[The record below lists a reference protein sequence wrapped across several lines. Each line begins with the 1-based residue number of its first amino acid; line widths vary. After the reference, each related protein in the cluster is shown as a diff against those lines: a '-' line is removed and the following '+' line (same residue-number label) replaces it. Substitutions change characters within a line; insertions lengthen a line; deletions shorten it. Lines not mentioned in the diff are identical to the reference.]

1 MIHTAKQQKRICL
14 RLPMFLTA
22 LLLLT
27 GCTPEEKTLLL
38 SRSQPD
44 TEAAESQDPAK
55 DFTVKKIY
63 AYTYTTRDLLMQSA
77 FLEGCGENEI
87 HIIAFDERDDDEK
100 LVYRQVD
107 YRYGFY
113 DTMGEFFRFWEDWF
127 EPANPNLMCDDLYIS
142 QLLPSPDGT
151 QMLVYIR
158 STIWDTCF
166 IWLCSLDSQDP
177 WLLYEGIHIDDPL
190 KGSFSPDGR
199 WVTFDAAGTVTGGKH
214 LVPIYDCRRNTFA
227 DREQYWTVTQ
237 SSDSY
242 SGFYPPDEL
251 LYTEA
256 EVDEQVLNA
265 QLCSYSE
272 SPSPAL
278 LTFIHDSA
286 DDISVNLLYK
296 IPGEGVEPDINASTG
311 LRFGEKGRLYL
322 LGKEFNETNPEDDL
336 SMLELLDPNHIGH
349 SMAYLFN
356 YTGMPYI
363 QFQYDNDNDLLYYM
377 PDTLTLSVKNMN
389 TLQDN
394 YQPLT
399 FSEPVWDFIP
409 LASGD
414 ILALLIQTAGTMP
427 VETQGTA
434 NTQNTYIGDS
444 GATPYTTRN
453 YWDIQSADLYLYP
466 ADGTERHLLY
476 KNVQNLLNMEY
487 DAQSRRILLETFEDD
502 EMGHRRCII
511 LEL

>member
-1 MIHTAKQQKRICL
+1 M
-14 RLPMFLTA
+14 
-22 LLLLT
+22 
-27 GCTPEEKTLLL
+27 
-38 SRSQPD
+38 
-44 TEAAESQDPAK
+44 
-55 DFTVKKIY
+55 
-63 AYTYTTRDLLMQSA
+63 
-77 FLEGCGENEI
+77 
-87 HIIAFDERDDDEK
+87 
-100 LVYRQVD
+100 
-107 YRYGFY
+107 
-113 DTMGEFFRFWEDWF
+113 
-127 EPANPNLMCDDLYIS
+127 
-142 QLLPSPDGT
+142 
-151 QMLVYIR
+151 
-158 STIWDTCF
+158 
-166 IWLCSLDSQDP
+166 
-177 WLLYEGIHIDDPL
+177 
-190 KGSFSPDGR
+190 
-199 WVTFDAAGTVTGGKH
+199 
-214 LVPIYDCRRNTFA
+214 
-227 DREQYWTVTQ
+227 
-237 SSDSY
+237 
-242 SGFYPPDEL
+242 
-251 LYTEA
+251 
-256 EVDEQVLNA
+256 LNA

>member
-158 STIWDTCF
+158 STIWDTSF

-177 WLLYEGIHIDDPL
+177 
-190 KGSFSPDGR
+190 
-199 WVTFDAAGTVTGGKH
+199 
-214 LVPIYDCRRNTFA
+214 
-227 DREQYWTVTQ
+227 
-237 SSDSY
+237 
-242 SGFYPPDEL
+242 
-251 LYTEA
+251 
-256 EVDEQVLNA
+256 
-265 QLCSYSE
+265 
-272 SPSPAL
+272 
-278 LTFIHDSA
+278 
-286 DDISVNLLYK
+286 
-296 IPGEGVEPDINASTG
+296 
-311 LRFGEKGRLYL
+311 
-322 LGKEFNETNPEDDL
+322 
-336 SMLELLDPNHIGH
+336 
-349 SMAYLFN
+349 
-356 YTGMPYI
+356 
-363 QFQYDNDNDLLYYM
+363 
-377 PDTLTLSVKNMN
+377 
-389 TLQDN
+389 
-394 YQPLT
+394 
-399 FSEPVWDFIP
+399 
-409 LASGD
+409 
-414 ILALLIQTAGTMP
+414 
-427 VETQGTA
+427 
-434 NTQNTYIGDS
+434 
-444 GATPYTTRN
+444 
-453 YWDIQSADLYLYP
+453 
-466 ADGTERHLLY
+466 
-476 KNVQNLLNMEY
+476 
-487 DAQSRRILLETFEDD
+487 
-502 EMGHRRCII
+502 
-511 LEL
+511 